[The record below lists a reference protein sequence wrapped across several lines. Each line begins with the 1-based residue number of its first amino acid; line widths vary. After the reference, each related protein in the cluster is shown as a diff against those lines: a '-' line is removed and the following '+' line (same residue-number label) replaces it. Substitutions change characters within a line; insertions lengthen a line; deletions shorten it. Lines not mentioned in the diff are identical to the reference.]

1 MAGRD
6 AGGGQEL
13 GVDVQAVDADGVG
26 DQGLVRQLFGLHVD
40 LMGQRVALCHHQH
53 LFVVEDGFVAQA
65 GAVQGVGGHQQ
76 VDLVIEQGPDAAE
89 LELLLYVHVHGRPGA
104 QVGGHH
110 LQQPLVARVAFHA
123 DAQGASFATG
133 KLAQAFFGVLQ
144 LGQQSVGNAQQ
155 VEAGLGGTQVAA
167 FAVPDG
173 GAQLVLQLADAMAE
187 GRLGEVQAFGGGG
200 Q

>member
-1 MAGRD
+1 M
-6 AGGGQEL
+6 
-13 GVDVQAVDADGVG
+13 
-26 DQGLVRQLFGLHVD
+26 
-40 LMGQRVALCHHQH
+40 
-53 LFVVEDGFVAQA
+53 
-65 GAVQGVGGHQQ
+65 
-76 VDLVIEQGPDAAE
+76 
-89 LELLLYVHVHGRPGA
+89 
-104 QVGGHH
+104 
-110 LQQPLVARVAFHA
+110 
-123 DAQGASFATG
+123 
-133 KLAQAFFGVLQ
+133 LQ